1 MTTLLTNSTNRLKV
15 ADPTNSNSIGR
26 DGSVVACASIDGLEE
41 IKNLDVELAIWRR
54 ALPPQFQKWLDD
66 LDPSQLPNL
75 RILVH
80 PTELRCAIISCFDD
94 SGMASGE
101 MRNFLINDIEE
112 LVRTYARIAKTR
124 LVDVRLERINHNA
137 CWKFHRDFIRTR
149 LLTTYRG
156 PSTEWVHP
164 QYAAEAL
171 CDQKSFKGPTKDLAL
186 FDVAIF
192 KGSSA
197 GSGHGIV
204 HRSPPIEGTGCSRL
218 LLVLNEES
226 ITSPTQSC
234 EIVETESN

>member
-1 MTTLLTNSTNRLKV
+1 MTTLLTNSIIPHEA
-15 ADPTNSNSIGR
+15 ADPTNSNSMGKN
-26 DGSVVACASIDGLEE
+26 GSVVTCASIDGLEE
-41 IKNLDVELAIWRR
+41 IEKLDVELAIWRR
-54 ALPPQFQKWLDD
+54 ALPPQFQKWLED

-75 RILVH
+75 RMLID
-80 PTELRCAIISCFDD
+80 PNDLRCAIISCFDD
-94 SGMASGE
+94 SGMPSGE
-101 MRNFLINDIEE
+101 MRDFFTNDIEQ

-137 CWKFHRDFIRTR
+137 CWKFHRDFVRTR

-156 PSTEWVHP
+156 PATEWVDP
-164 QYAAEAL
+164 QHAAQAMREHK
-171 CDQKSFKGPTKDLAL
+171 DFKGPTEELAR

-197 GSGHGIV
+197 GSGDGIV

-226 ITSPTQSC
+226 FTSPAQSR
-234 EIVETESN
+234 EIVENDTN

>member
-94 SGMASGE
+94 SGMASG
-101 MRNFLINDIEE
+101 
-112 LVRTYARIAKTR
+112 
-124 LVDVRLERINHNA
+124 
-137 CWKFHRDFIRTR
+137 
-149 LLTTYRG
+149 
-156 PSTEWVHP
+156 
-164 QYAAEAL
+164 
-171 CDQKSFKGPTKDLAL
+171 
-186 FDVAIF
+186 
-192 KGSSA
+192 
-197 GSGHGIV
+197 
-204 HRSPPIEGTGCSRL
+204 
-218 LLVLNEES
+218 
-226 ITSPTQSC
+226 
-234 EIVETESN
+234 

>member
-1 MTTLLTNSTNRLKV
+1 MTTLLTNSIKPLKV
-15 ADPTNSNSIGR
+15 DDPTNSNSIGKN
-26 DGSVVACASIDGLEE
+26 GSVVTCASIDGLEE
-41 IKNLDVELAIWRR
+41 IKKLDVELAIWRR
-54 ALPPQFQKWLDD
+54 ALPPQFQKWLED

-75 RILVH
+75 RMLVD
-80 PTELRCAIISCFDD
+80 PNDLRCAIISCFDD
-94 SGMASGE
+94 SGMPSGE
-101 MRNFLINDIEE
+101 MRDFFINDIEQ

-137 CWKFHRDFIRTR
+137 CWKFHRDFVRTR

-156 PSTEWVHP
+156 PATEWVHP
-164 QYAAEAL
+164 QHATLAMRE
-171 CDQKSFKGPTKDLAL
+171 QKDFKGPTEELAR

-197 GSGHGIV
+197 GSGDGIV

-226 ITSPTQSC
+226 FTSPAQSR
-234 EIVETESN
+234 EIVENDAN

>member
-1 MTTLLTNSTNRLKV
+1 MTTLLTNSTNPLKV

-26 DGSVVACASIDGLEE
+26 DGSVVECASIDGLED
-41 IKNLDVELAIWRR
+41 INKLDVKLAIWRR

-66 LDPSQLPNL
+66 LDSSQLPNL
-75 RILVH
+75 RSLVD
-80 PTELRCAIISCFDD
+80 PIELQRAIVSCFDD
-94 SGMASGE
+94 SGMDSGE
-101 MRNFLINDIEE
+101 MRDFLINDIEQ
-112 LVRTYARIAKTR
+112 LVRTYARIANTR
-124 LVDVRLERINHNA
+124 LVDVRLERINNNA

-164 QYAAEAL
+164 QYAAEAI

-226 ITSPTQSC
+226 ITSPAQSC